1 MVLSFQ
7 PCQVSCERVFSVV
20 GAAVHQRRMK
30 MLQQNVR
37 DIAFL
42 KENADLT
49 KFIFIPNQVNKK

>member
-1 MVLSFQ
+1 
-7 PCQVSCERVFSVV
+7 
-20 GAAVHQRRMK
+20 MK